1 VWANYEGLGVRAREG
16 TTHSL
21 HLVEIETVRNEDG
34 NAPCG
39 NGGILGGVVH
49 LREWFTGFPMI
60 IPSGLVRNG
69 TADVRRDFFGHLK
82 VDAIENLRV
91 RFVYNW
97 VVTVIEFKRDGVDDM
112 FLLVGC
118 QRIEEELRLVIVLL
132 EFLPTDS
139 FLYTLNLGRMTTTK
153 LTQSLGVGD
162 NSRIVSTSFRR
173 HWWEDLL
180 PIGPIIHSA
189 CSDTMSHLPVTL
201 MIENWANWSID
212 GKLLL
217 VESPSNYRHILM
229 NIPLASSRPDGK
241 AGCQGRK
248 NYALEEGDHR

>member
-1 VWANYEGLGVRAREG
+1 MV
-16 TTHSL
+16 
-21 HLVEIETVRNEDG
+21 
-34 NAPCG
+34 
-39 NGGILGGVVH
+39 
-49 LREWFTGFPMI
+49 
-60 IPSGLVRNG
+60 IPSGLVRNSA
-69 TADVRRDFFGHLK
+69 ADVRRNFFGHLI

-97 VVTVIEFKRDGVDDM
+97 VVAVIKLKRDGVDEM
-112 FLLVGC
+112 FLLVGS

-132 EFLPTDS
+132 EFLPTDT

-153 LTQSLGVGD
+153 LTQSLGMGD
-162 NSRIVSTSFRR
+162 NSRIISTLFGR

-180 PIGPIIHSA
+180 PIRPIIHSA

-201 MIENWANWSID
+201 VIENWANWSID

-217 VESPSNYRHILM
+217 FERPSHYVHTPM

-248 NYALEEGDHR
+248 SYVLEGGDHR